1 LPGNL
6 PIILKC
12 GDLKSQISNLKSHM
26 ANGKSTSSFPGSRD
40 LSVAYLGLGSNLGD
54 RAANLLRA
62 IKELRDAG
70 LNLAAISL
78 IYETEPVDYLDQ
90 PDFLNMAVAVSAPM
104 IEPFSL
110 LRLCLDAEA
119 RLGRARLIPK
129 GARTIDIDLLLLDGT
144 VIDDVRDGLALTLPH
159 PRMHLRRFAL
169 APLAE
174 IAPELRHPA
183 YGKTIRRLLDDLND
197 SSSVSIYAN

>member
-1 LPGNL
+1 
-6 PIILKC
+6 
-12 GDLKSQISNLKSHM
+12 M
-26 ANGKSTSSFPGSRD
+26 ANGKSTSSLPGSRD

-62 IKELRDAG
+62 MKELRDAG
-70 LNLAAISL
+70 LNLAAISS

-110 LRLCLDAEA
+110 LRLCLDVEA

-197 SSSVSIYAN
+197 SSSVSIYAK